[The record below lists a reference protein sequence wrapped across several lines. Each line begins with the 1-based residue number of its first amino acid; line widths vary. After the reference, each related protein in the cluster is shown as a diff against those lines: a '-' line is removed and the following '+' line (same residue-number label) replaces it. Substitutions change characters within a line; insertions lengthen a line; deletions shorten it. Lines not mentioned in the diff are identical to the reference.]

1 MSRRTRGI
9 AHVVK
14 TVKESDEI
22 ELLLRITL
30 GRRDLEASVSC
41 DAMLPSM
48 RPSMLDRTRVKVV
61 ANELRVRERLGHQ
74 HGGPAMPAPDIGNL
88 GAAFQF
94 FDDAVERRK
103 PIAHEI
109 IVVARAEE
117 AGDRAEE
124 TACMIAPRHA
134 AA

>member
-41 DAMLPSM
+41 DAMLPGVCRSI
-48 RPSMLDRTRVKVV
+48 LDRTRVKVI
-61 ANELRVRERLGHQ
+61 ANELRVRKRLGHQ
-74 HGGPAMPAPDIGNL
+74 HRRPAMPAPNIGDF
-88 GAAFQF
+88 GAALQF
-94 FDDAVERRK
+94 FDDAVERGQ
-103 PIAHEI
+103 PIAHQ
-109 IVVARAEE
+109 IVLVAWAEE
-117 AGDRAEE
+117 A
-124 TACMIAPRHA
+124 
-134 AA
+134 